1 MKTYKCNKILQMLEK
16 SYIQKA
22 GEHKDDGQSQLGH
35 KSRKLDD
42 NSGQKGNHP
51 ARWKK
56 GQ

>member
-16 SYIQKA
+16 SYIQKT